1 MGEKYLG
8 IVRKHSHQKRGM
20 RVVLTAIARFAN
32 DEGIAWP
39 GNSTLV
45 DETGLCERTI
55 QRCIE
60 SLCDTPE
67 LRQLEQ
73 GNGRG
78 NKRYLQIT
86 IPENGYER
94 VTSTQK
100 KGDKWAS
107 KDDNMSPFPKKKESE
122 KTTICHP
129 LDTEENIKRVTSST
143 KKGDILSPESM
154 NQKQLPSNDGNAER
168 STRQAKLDLTTP
180 EDDERATKTRR
191 SELKAAYVEVLGH
204 KNINHAQAGMGIK
217 QLEHAGCTPEQLKG
231 CYQWLKLD
239 PFWEFKPIS
248 TQTIF
253 KNLQEYLRYEQ
264 KANGSRGSPSLNG
277 HSKLP
282 TKVNFS
288 VGEVLK

>member
-1 MGEKYLG
+1 MTDSFTQTPNFVFDLMSELTPAEFKVVMI
-8 IVRKHSHQKRGM
+8 IVRATYGHHQEQ
-20 RVVLTAIARFAN
+20 ARISMSLF
-32 DEGIAWP
+32 
-39 GNSTLV
+39 V
-45 DETGLCERTI
+45 DTTGLTR
-55 QRCIE
+55 QGVFNCIE
-60 SLCDTPE
+60 SLLAKNIIERTETKNSFEYRLLP
-67 LRQLEQ
+67 
-73 GNGRG
+73 GNSV
-78 NKRYLQIT
+78 
-86 IPENGYER
+86 ER
-94 VTSTQK
+94 NRSTQLTK
-100 KGDKWAS
+100 SFNSVEQNDEQEDENRS
-107 KDDNMSPFPKKKESE
+107 TELNENETPKTEIVQLSRTKSFNSVDPLNKKEI
-122 KTTICHP
+122 TT
-129 LDTEENIKRVTSST
+129 
-143 KKGDILSPESM
+143 
-154 NQKQLPSNDGNAER
+154 PSNDGNAER

>member
-20 RVVLTAIARFAN
+20 RVVLTAIARFADDN
-32 DEGIAWP
+32 GVAFP
-39 GNSTLV
+39 GNSILV

-55 QRCIE
+55 QRCIDN
-60 SLCDTPE
+60 LCETPE

-107 KDDNMSPFPKKKESE
+107 KDDNMSPFPKKKEPE

-129 LDTEENIKRVTSST
+129 LESEENIKRVTSST
-143 KKGDILSPESM
+143 KKGDILSPESI
-154 NQKQLPSNDGNAER
+154 NQLQTETYVSAFAE
-168 STRQAKLDLTTP
+168 AKDPTP
-180 EDDERATKTRR
+180 VPRKTKTREPTEHQR
-191 SELKAAYVEVLGH
+191 YFAKVCEIVGWDFQTITDGQKGQVAQTVGVLQKAAYTYEELNRFKPEVWVNDWRWAK
-204 KNINHAQAGMGIK
+204 KNQYPTLSDLRAEIGKLRNGNHAAVPAVATNG
-217 QLEHAGCTPEQLKG
+217 
-231 CYQWLKLD
+231 KLD
-239 PFWEFKPIS
+239 
-248 TQTIF
+248 
-253 KNLQEYLRYEQ
+253 
-264 KANGSRGSPSLNG
+264 
-277 HSKLP
+277 
-282 TKVNFS
+282 FS
-288 VGEVLK
+288 MGELLK